1 MRYVFN
7 SAVIGRPGHYEYRLL
22 TDLEADA
29 WLRRGQFISR
39 VGNRHAAQ
47 YIEARFGVRCTHSR
61 EPMTMMPG
69 DEGLVVRLM
78 YQPQTTAEKY
88 FARETEEWEIG
99 LLKRTA

>member
-7 SAVIGRPGHYEYRLL
+7 SAVIGRPGRYEYSLL

-29 WLRRGQFISR
+29 WLRQGQFVSR

-47 YIEARFGVRCTHSR
+47 YIEARFGVRCPDSR

-69 DEGLVVRLM
+69 DEGLVVRLR
-78 YQPQTTAEKY
+78 YQPQTTVEKY
-88 FARETEEWEIG
+88 SRSNRRMGDRIA
-99 LLKRTA
+99 